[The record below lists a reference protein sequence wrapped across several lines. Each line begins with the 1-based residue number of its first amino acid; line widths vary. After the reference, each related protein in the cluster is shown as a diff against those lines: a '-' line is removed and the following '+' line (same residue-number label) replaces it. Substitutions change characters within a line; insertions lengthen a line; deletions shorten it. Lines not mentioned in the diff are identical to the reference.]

1 MKAMTTL
8 IRQTDDIAR
17 ERALDPSA
25 SFAVQAPAGS
35 GKTEL
40 LMQRYLTLLAL
51 VERPEQILALTF
63 TRKAAGEM
71 SSRILGAMAKASVG
85 YAPAAAHEA
94 KTIDLAARALERD
107 AQMGWSLL
115 ENPNRLKVQT
125 IDSFCSS
132 IVRQMPVLSGLSRY
146 SITDEPEEFYRE
158 AAARTAALVEE
169 DGPAGDALRKAL
181 GHLGN
186 SVKGLI
192 DRLVMML
199 ERRDQW
205 LRHVQHD
212 ASGEELRVL
221 LEGALQRLIEYELK
235 AIAESFPPGIAGIIA
250 PYARYAASNIED
262 PECPIASL
270 AELDGLPLCEASALR
285 EWQGIRELL
294 LTAKNE
300 LRKQVNK
307 NTGFPAGKGD
317 AADRKREFQDLL
329 PSFERFG
336 SLTEALARVSLLP
349 SPRFTEAEWEALD
362 AIISLLPI
370 AETMLAECFAAE
382 GAVDFQAVSL
392 AALKALGS
400 EDEPTDLMLSLDLK
414 IQHILVDEYQDT
426 SHTQLSLL
434 EALTRGWTD
443 GDGRTLFVVGD
454 PMQSIYLFREAEVGL
469 FLEARQGRIGTV
481 SMEPLTLS
489 RNFRSHEGVVS
500 WVNGTMEGA
509 FPSSEDTFT
518 GAVVYSPSVAVKEDV
533 EGSGVDMTLFSAKDD
548 AAEAQKVV
556 SILKS
561 VPSGES
567 TAILCRSRGNLN
579 SIVEALKKEG
589 ILFSAQSIDPL
600 AERTS
605 VRDLMALLRA
615 LSHPLDRVAWLACLR
630 APWCGLTLSD
640 LHALCHKDR
649 QGPVWELL
657 NDSALVEGL
666 SEDGRA
672 RAVKFT
678 VQMGKALND
687 WGRSA
692 PSEVLRG
699 LWISLG
705 GPACC
710 DDAGREDAARFLK
723 LVEEVESSGR
733 VSIEEVEGRMTG
745 LYADHSATVG
755 AELDIMTIH
764 RAKGL
769 EFDNVIIPG
778 MGKSSRAEDKKL
790 LVWLERGEED
800 LLLAPIESKGAGDGS
815 RIYSYLS
822 ALQKEKAVNEEIR
835 LLYVAATRAKK
846 KLFLLGHIG
855 MTEDGQIKARNRS
868 FLSRIQHA
876 LREDMVVE
884 AQPVEEATSS
894 APLKLNRLPISWE
907 LPVVKAPLPSEGLF
921 VPPADEEPR
930 FYWAGEAVKHLGTAV
945 HRYFCRIAKE
955 GVDKWD
961 GQRIRGEEPRMRAIL
976 KALGLSGVEASK
988 ASKEGVSILLKA
1000 LEDEKGR
1007 WVLSAHEEAASELPL
1022 TAVVKGA
1029 IVRVVIDR
1037 TFVDNEGVRWVI
1049 DFKTGMHA
1057 GGSLDEFLESE
1068 RERYKGQLAKYEA
1081 ALRAYGETRPIKKG
1095 LYYPA
1100 NRAWV
1105 EVQ

>member
-1 MKAMTTL
+1 MRAMTTL

-71 SSRILGAMAKASVG
+71 GSRILGAMARAKEG
-85 YAPAAAHEA
+85 YVPAAAHEA
-94 KTIDLAARALERD
+94 KTINLAARALERD

-146 SITDEPEEFYRE
+146 SITDKPEEYYRE

-205 LRHVQHD
+205 LRHVKQD
-212 ASGEELRVL
+212 AAGEELRAL
-221 LEGALQRLIEYELK
+221 LEGALQRLIEYELDAITK
-235 AIAESFPPGIAGIIA
+235 AFPPGIAGILA
-250 PYARYAASNIED
+250 PYARYAAANVENS
-262 PECPIASL
+262 ECPIASL
-270 AELDGLPLCEASALR
+270 AELDGLPSCEASSLR
-285 EWQGIRELL
+285 EWQGLRELL

-307 NTGFPAGKGD
+307 NTGFPTGKGD

-329 PSFERFG
+329 SSFEKFDRMIE
-336 SLTEALARVSLLP
+336 SLARVSLLP
-349 SPRFTEAEWEALD
+349 SPRFTDAEWEALD

-392 AALKALGS
+392 AALKALGT

-469 FLEARQGRIGTV
+469 FLEARQGHIGTV
-481 SMEPLTLS
+481 KMEPLTLS

-509 FPSSEDTFT
+509 FPSREDTFT
-518 GAVVYSPSVAVKEDV
+518 GAVVYSPSVAVKEGC
-533 EGSGVDMTLFSAKDD
+533 EGSGVDITLFSAKDD
-548 AAEAQKVV
+548 LSEAEKVV

-561 VPSGES
+561 VPTGQS

-589 ILFSAQSIDPL
+589 ILFSAQAIDPL
-600 AERTS
+600 ADRAS
-605 VRDLMALLRA
+605 VRDLMSLLRA

-630 APWCGLTLSD
+630 APWCGLTLPD

-657 NDSALVEGL
+657 NDSAKVEGL
-666 SEDGRA
+666 SNDGQGRA
-672 RAVKFT
+672 KKFT
-678 VQMGKALND
+678 VEMGKALGV
-687 WGRSA
+687 WGRGV

-710 DDAGREDAARFLK
+710 DEAGREDAARFLK

-755 AELDIMTIH
+755 VRLDIMTIH
-764 RAKGL
+764 KAKGL

-790 LVWLERGEED
+790 LVWLERGEDD
-800 LLLAPIESKGAGDGS
+800 LLLAPIESKGAVDGS

-855 MTEDGQIKARNRS
+855 VTEDGQIKACNRS
-868 FLSRIQHA
+868 FFSRVRHA

-884 AQPVEEATSS
+884 ARPIEEAASS
-894 APLKLNRLPISWE
+894 PPRKLYRLPIGWE
-907 LPVVKAPLPSEGLF
+907 LPEVKEPLPSEGLF

-961 GQRIRGEEPRMRAIL
+961 GQRIRNEEPRMRAIL
-976 KALGLSGVEASK
+976 KALGLSGAEASK
-988 ASKEGVSILLKA
+988 ASREGVSILLKA

-1007 WVLSAHEEAASELPL
+1007 WVLSTHDEAASELPL

-1037 TFVDNEGVRWVI
+1037 TFVDKGGVRWVI

-1095 LYYPA
+1095 LYFPA
-1100 NRAWV
+1100 HRAWV
-1105 EVQ
+1105 EV

>member
-1 MKAMTTL
+1 MTTL
-8 IRQTDDIAR
+8 IRQTDDMAR
-17 ERALDPSA
+17 ERALDPA
-25 SFAVQAPAGS
+25 ISFAVQAPAGS

-71 SSRILGAMAKASVG
+71 QSRILGAMAKASAS
-85 YAPAAAHEA
+85 YATAAAHEA
-94 KTIDLAARALERD
+94 KTISLAARALERD
-107 AQMGWSLL
+107 SQMGWSLL

-146 SITDEPEEFYRE
+146 SITDKPEEYYRE
-158 AAARTAALVEE
+158 AAARTAALVED

-205 LRHVQHD
+205 LRHVKQD
-212 ASGEELRVL
+212 AAGEELRQL
-221 LEGALQRLIEYELK
+221 LEGALQRLIEYELNV
-235 AIAESFPPGIAGIIA
+235 IASAFPPGIAGVIA
-250 PYARYAASNIED
+250 PYARYAAANID
-262 PECPIASL
+262 DLNNPIRHLS
-270 AELDGLPLCEASALR
+270 ELTGLPSCEASALR
-285 EWQGIRELL
+285 QWQGLRKLL
-294 LTAKNE
+294 LTDKNE
-300 LRKQVNK
+300 LRKQVDKNK
-307 NTGFPAGKGD
+307 GFPAGKGD
-317 AADRKREFQDLL
+317 AADRKREFQELL
-329 PSFERFG
+329 SSFEKFG
-336 SLTEALARVSLLP
+336 GLIEALARVSKLP
-349 SPRFTEAEWEALD
+349 APNFTDAEWEALE

-370 AETMLAECFAAE
+370 AETKLAEAFAAQ

-426 SHTQLSLL
+426 SGTQLSLL

-469 FLEARQGRIGTV
+469 FLEARQGHIGTV
-481 SMEPLTLS
+481 KMEPLTLS
-489 RNFRSHEGVVS
+489 RNFRSHEGVVA
-500 WVNGTMEGA
+500 WVNGTMEEA
-509 FPSSEDTFT
+509 FPSREDTFT
-518 GAVVYSPSVAVKEDV
+518 GAVVYSPSVAVKEDA
-533 EGSGVDMTLFSAKDD
+533 EGSGVDITLFSAKDD
-548 AAEAQKVV
+548 LSEAEKVV

-561 VPSGES
+561 VPSGQS
-567 TAILCRSRGNLN
+567 TAILCRSRGNLD

-589 ILFSAQSIDPL
+589 ILFSAQAIDPL
-600 AERTS
+600 ADRTS

-615 LSHPLDRVAWLACLR
+615 LSHPLDRVAWLSCLR
-630 APWCGLTLSD
+630 APWCGLSLSD

-657 NDSALVEGL
+657 NDGARIESL
-666 SEDGRA
+666 SEDGQGRA
-672 RAVKFT
+672 KKFT
-678 VQMGKALND
+678 VEMGKAMGV
-687 WGRSA
+687 WGRGL

-710 DDAGREDAARFLK
+710 DEAAREDAARFLK

-745 LYADHSATVG
+745 LYADHSATAG
-755 AELDIMTIH
+755 AKLDIMTIH

-790 LVWLERGEED
+790 LVWLERGEDD
-800 LLLAPIESKGAGDGS
+800 LLLAPIESKGACDGS

-822 ALQKEKAVNEEIR
+822 ALQKEKAVNEEVR

-855 MTEDGQIKARNRS
+855 VTEDGQIKARGRS
-868 FLSRIQHA
+868 FLSRIRHA

-884 AQPVEEATSS
+884 AQPVEEATGKPS
-894 APLKLNRLPISWE
+894 LKFNRLPIEWE
-907 LPVVKAPLPSEGLF
+907 LPDIKAPLPSEGSF
-921 VPPADEEPR
+921 VPPVDEEPR

-976 KALGLSGVEASK
+976 KALGLSGVEAAH
-988 ASKEGVSILLKA
+988 ASKEGVSILVKA

-1037 TFVDNEGVRWVI
+1037 TFVDKGGVRWVI

-1068 RERYKGQLAKYEA
+1068 RERYRGQLAKYEA
-1081 ALRAYGETRPIKKG
+1081 ALRAFGETRPIKKG

-1105 EVQ
+1105 EVTGC